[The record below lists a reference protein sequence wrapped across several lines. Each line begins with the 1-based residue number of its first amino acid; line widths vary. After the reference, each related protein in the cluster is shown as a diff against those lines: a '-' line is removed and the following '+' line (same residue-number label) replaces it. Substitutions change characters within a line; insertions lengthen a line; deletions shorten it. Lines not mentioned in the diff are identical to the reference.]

1 MASEERSN
9 NSYIID
15 AENPAEM
22 ARLIQFDRTT
32 TDAMGGVL
40 TEQPA
45 SALAAIHNVL
55 DLGCGP
61 GGWVLDVAYEHP
73 DIEVQGVDISKTMV
87 NYANTRARTQGRANA
102 SFRAMDVTRQLAFP
116 NATFDLVNARFLI
129 NVFHRDH
136 WPVLMKEAV
145 RILRPGGLLR
155 WTETDRFGLTNS
167 PASERM
173 MALAL
178 EAEWHAGYTFSPD
191 GRSNGITP
199 VLGRLMSKA
208 GIQNIQQKAHVL
220 NYSAGMEAWQ
230 GMYDNARIGL
240 ELMRPFLVKAG
251 LIEEA
256 EMDRL
261 YQQAMIEMMSEDF
274 CGVWYYMTAWGSKP

>member
-1 MASEERSN
+1 MTGDVESN

-40 TEQPA
+40 AEQPD
-45 SALAAIHNVL
+45 SALARIHNVL

-61 GGWVLDVAYEHP
+61 GGWVLDVAYEFP
-73 DIEVQGVDISKTMV
+73 DFEVEGIDISKTMV

-102 SFRAMDVTRQLAFP
+102 SFAVMDITQPLNFP
-116 NATFDLVNARFLI
+116 DASFDLVNARFLI

-145 RILRPGGLLR
+145 RILRPGGILR

-167 PASERM
+167 PAGERT

-199 VLGRLMSKA
+199 VLGRLMSQA
-208 GIQNIQQKAHVL
+208 GIQNVQQKAHIL
-220 NYSAGMEAWQ
+220 NYSAGTEAWQ
-230 GMYDNARIGL
+230 SMYDNARIGL

-251 LIEEA
+251 LVEEA

-261 YQQAMIEMMSEDF
+261 YQQGMIEMMAEDF

>member
-1 MASEERSN
+1 MTGDVQSN

-22 ARLIQFDRTT
+22 ARLMQFDRTT
-32 TDAMGGVL
+32 TDAMDGVL
-40 TEQPA
+40 AEQPD
-45 SALAAIHNVL
+45 SALTRIHNVL

-61 GGWVLDVAYEHP
+61 GGWVLDVAYEYP
-73 DIEVQGVDISKTMV
+73 DFEIEGVDISKIMV

-102 SFRAMDVTRQLAFP
+102 SFAVMDITQPLDFP
-116 NATFDLVNARFLI
+116 DASFDLVNARFLI

-136 WPVLMKEAV
+136 WSVLMKEAV
-145 RILRPGGLLR
+145 RILRPGGILR

-167 PASERM
+167 LAGERM
-173 MALAL
+173 MAFAL

-199 VLGRLMSKA
+199 VLGRLMRQA
-208 GIQNIQQKAHVL
+208 GIQSVQEKAHLL
-220 NYSAGMEAWQ
+220 NYSAGTEAWQ
-230 GMYDNARIGL
+230 SMYDNARVGL

-251 LIEEA
+251 LVNEA

-261 YQQAMIEMMSEDF
+261 YQQGMIEMMAEDF